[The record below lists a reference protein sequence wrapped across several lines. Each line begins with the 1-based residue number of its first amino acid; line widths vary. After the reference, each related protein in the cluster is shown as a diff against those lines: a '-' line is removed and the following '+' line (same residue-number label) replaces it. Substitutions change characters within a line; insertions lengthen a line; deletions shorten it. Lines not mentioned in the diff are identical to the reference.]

1 MRTTLRNLHVSAAGF
16 TLIEVLVVVT
26 VVGVLL
32 AVSIPVVQTGVERLT
47 FNSVVREVGAEIR
60 ATRYAA
66 VAKNRTEVL
75 RFNCPNPREYRM
87 VEFTATAA
95 IDDAADRCSSAV
107 YPYPDPNPGVAPDTD
122 GPVRHLPQGVTFSQ
136 SSSLAFDAT
145 GRIPAVSTIEVTNG
159 RQTRTITVLASGR
172 VVEQ

>member
-75 RFNCPNPREYRM
+75 RFNCPNPRE
-87 VEFTATAA
+87 
-95 IDDAADRCSSAV
+95 
-107 YPYPDPNPGVAPDTD
+107 
-122 GPVRHLPQGVTFSQ
+122 
-136 SSSLAFDAT
+136 
-145 GRIPAVSTIEVTNG
+145 
-159 RQTRTITVLASGR
+159 
-172 VVEQ
+172 